1 MLSAW
6 SNKCKPKYGAGKYKL
21 RAKVGKCK
29 LERVVLST
37 NWRPGAVI
45 KNWGGGL
52 GSDPVAEKQ
61 KYP

>member
-37 NWRPGAVI
+37 N
-45 KNWGGGL
+45 
-52 GSDPVAEKQ
+52 
-61 KYP
+61 